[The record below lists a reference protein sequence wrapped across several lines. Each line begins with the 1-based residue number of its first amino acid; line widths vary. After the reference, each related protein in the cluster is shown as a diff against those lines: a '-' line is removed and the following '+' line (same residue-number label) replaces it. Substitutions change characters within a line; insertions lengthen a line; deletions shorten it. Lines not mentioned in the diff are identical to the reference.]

1 MVYTEHPRG
10 GQKGRGDGGGG
21 DCECI
26 VPSPP
31 SPSQVYLLCMQCIG
45 LSLNDRVFV

>member
-1 MVYTEHPRG
+1 MVYTEHIEVGRRWG
-10 GQKGRGDGGGG
+10 GDEVGG

-31 SPSQVYLLCMQCIG
+31 SPSQVYLLCMQCMG
-45 LSLNDRVFV
+45 LPLNDRVFV